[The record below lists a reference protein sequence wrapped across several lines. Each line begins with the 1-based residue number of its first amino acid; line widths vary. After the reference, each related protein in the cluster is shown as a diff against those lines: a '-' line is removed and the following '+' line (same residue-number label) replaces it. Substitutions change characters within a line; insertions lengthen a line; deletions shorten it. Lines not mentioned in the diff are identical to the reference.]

1 MKTIIM
7 SESPHQSLPNS
18 VRRKNGED
26 LLSFLFCPIILDYFV
41 YLNLSSL
48 AFWLKLKAKIE
59 IFDCQGL
66 SLTIFDV

>member
-1 MKTIIM
+1 
-7 SESPHQSLPNS
+7 

-26 LLSFLFCPIILDYFV
+26 LLSFLFCLIILDYFV